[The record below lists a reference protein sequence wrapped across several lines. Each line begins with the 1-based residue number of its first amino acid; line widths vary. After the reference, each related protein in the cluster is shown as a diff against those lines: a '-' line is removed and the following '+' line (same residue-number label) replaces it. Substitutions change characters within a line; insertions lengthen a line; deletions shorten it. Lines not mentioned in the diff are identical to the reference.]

1 MTPPKDPTFSDPTSP
16 DPTGPDLTNLD
27 RLSAEERARRRLTVP
42 PGEDFWVF
50 GYGSLMWHP
59 GFPHVEVRIARVR
72 GLHRSFCVYS
82 HRYRGTPECPG
93 LVLGLDRGGSCQG
106 MVFRVPAEESEAV
119 LDYLDEREM
128 VTGVY
133 HPTWRRAETEQGA
146 VTAMTYVADRA
157 HKQYAG
163 GLDHDAMVA
172 LIVQGRGAN
181 GRCVEYLENT
191 VHHLHALG
199 IRDRALERLL
209 KEARR
214 LCDAQPDPDGTRDE
228 GAAS

>member
-1 MTPPKDPTFSDPTSP
+1 MTPPKQP
-16 DPTGPDLTNLD
+16 NLEGLPS
-27 RLSAEERARRRLTVP
+27 LSAEERAARRLTPP

-59 GFPHVEVRIARVR
+59 GFPHVEVRVARLR

-82 HRYRGTPECPG
+82 HRYRGTPESPG

-106 MVFRVPAEESEAV
+106 MVFRVPAAESEAV

-133 HPTWRRAETEQGA
+133 HPTWRRAETEAGR
-146 VTAMTYVADRA
+146 VTAMTFVADRE
-157 HKQYAG
+157 HRQYAG
-163 GLDHDAMVA
+163 ALDHDSVVA
-172 LIVQGRGAN
+172 LILQGCGNRGP
-181 GRCVEYLENT
+181 CLEYLENT

-199 IRDRALERLL
+199 LRDRALERLL

-214 LCDAQPDPDGTRDE
+214 IRDE
-228 GAAS
+228 NLRAQGDRP

>member
-1 MTPPKDPTFSDPTSP
+1 MAPPTPPNLE
-16 DPTGPDLTNLD
+16 DLQH
-27 RLSAEERARRRLTVP
+27 LSEEERASRRLTLT

-72 GLHRSFCVYS
+72 GLHRSFCIYS
-82 HRYRGTPECPG
+82 HRYRGTPQVPG

-106 MVFRVPAEESEAV
+106 MVFRVPAAEAEAV

-133 HPTWRRAETEQGA
+133 HPTWRRAETEAGA
-146 VTAMTYVADRA
+146 VTAMTFVVDR
-157 HKQYAG
+157 HHRQYAG

-172 LIVQGRGAN
+172 LILQGRGN
-181 GRCVEYLENT
+181 RGLCLDYLQNT
-191 VHHLHALG
+191 VHHLQALG
-199 IRDRALERLL
+199 LRDRALERLL

-214 LCDAQPDPDGTRDE
+214 LREARLCNKEEDQ
-228 GAAS
+228 